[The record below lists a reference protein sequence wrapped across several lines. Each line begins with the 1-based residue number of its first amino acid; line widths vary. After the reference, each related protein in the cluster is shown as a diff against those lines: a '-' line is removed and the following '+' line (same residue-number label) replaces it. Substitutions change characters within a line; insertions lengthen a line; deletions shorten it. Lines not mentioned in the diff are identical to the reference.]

1 MGQQSGKLRGTL
13 SNQAQ
18 SSLTRPSPL
27 AQKKVNNLV
36 KNIDA
41 MANSNKKA
49 KMGAAPGRG
58 GNFASL
64 LATNFSTSKPSQ
76 RQQ

>member
-1 MGQQSGKLRGTL
+1 MGQQSAKMRGAL
-13 SNQAQ
+13 SGQ
-18 SSLTRPSPL
+18 SQNSLTRPSPL

-41 MANSNKKA
+41 MASSNKKS

-64 LATNFSTSKPSQ
+64 LATNFSSSKQSH